1 MSVIIITHDL
11 GVIAETCDDVL
22 VMYAGRVAEY
32 GSAVQIFSQPRHP
45 YTQALLAAVPEPDP
59 AFPLDFEALMSERA
73 SVPSAWPEPFT
84 VNGQPSHLIDV
95 GGGHFVRMNDDTEK
109 QHALA

>member
-1 MSVIIITHDL
+1 M
-11 GVIAETCDDVL
+11 C
-22 VMYAGRVAEY
+22 AGRMVEVAPTN
-32 GSAVQIFSQPRHP
+32 VLFDDPRHP

-59 AFPLDFEALMSERA
+59 ACPLDFEALMSERA

-95 GGGHFVRMNDDTEK
+95 GGGHFVRMTDDTEK
-109 QHALA
+109 KHALA